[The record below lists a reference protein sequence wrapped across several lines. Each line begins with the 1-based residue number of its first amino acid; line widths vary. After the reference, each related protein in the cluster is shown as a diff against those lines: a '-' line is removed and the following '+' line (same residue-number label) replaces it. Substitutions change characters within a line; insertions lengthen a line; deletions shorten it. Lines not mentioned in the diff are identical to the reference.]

1 MGFVKIASIVFD
13 QYHQKQQQEIRVKIK
28 VKFIDITDLS
38 QVPYCITVV
47 QPFERTEIGHGLE
60 FSNLWLIFN
69 FLKAALTS
77 SQLTTSEPET
87 LGMPSSFGLGI
98 ILVLPMSRSIV
109 VMLFPQLQTHAVMH
123 GQLLL
128 HKWTWNSHHCRCRDA
143 FIMNYCLLTGNQE
156 RPAVLSLFSY

>member
-13 QYHQKQQQEIRVKIK
+13 QYHQNQQEIRVKIK
-28 VKFIDITDLS
+28 VKFIDFTDLS

-60 FSNLWLIFN
+60 LSNLWLIFN
-69 FLKAALTS
+69 FLEAALTS

-87 LGMPSSFGLGI
+87 LGTPSSFGLGI
-98 ILVLPMSRSIV
+98 ILVLSTSRSIV
-109 VMLFPQLQTHAVMH
+109 VMLFPQLQTHAVMQ

-128 HKWTWNSHHCRCRDA
+128 HK
-143 FIMNYCLLTGNQE
+143 
-156 RPAVLSLFSY
+156 